1 MKKQFLSILT
11 IGVFIVGLAACGGSA
26 HKEAEH
32 SDEAHNEMK
41 HDDHKGHDM
50 DHSKDADGSELLAI
64 PEGASVS
71 FGNLEDG
78 QTISMP
84 FTVMFEV
91 EGMEIEPAGKL
102 SEGMGHHHLIING
115 GAIERG
121 TVVPADSLNIHYG
134 QGQTETELDLAA
146 GEYTLT
152 MQFADGYHQSYGEQ
166 MSATV
171 NVIVE

>member
-1 MKKQFLSILT
+1 
-11 IGVFIVGLAACGGSA
+11 
-26 HKEAEH
+26 
-32 SDEAHNEMK
+32 
-41 HDDHKGHDM
+41 
-50 DHSKDADGSELLAI
+50 
-64 PEGASVS
+64 
-71 FGNLEDG
+71 
-78 QTISMP
+78 
-84 FTVMFEV
+84 
-91 EGMEIEPAGKL
+91 
-102 SEGMGHHHLIING
+102 MGHHHLIING

-152 MQFADGYHQSYGEQ
+152 MQFADGYHKSYGDQ